1 MSRVSQKVYNTRMS
15 DALKE
20 LYRLV
25 LKDGVRVES
34 FMDGDTLNVWTR
46 GTEDRC
52 LRYWAEFT
60 PNNGAHYIEQPH
72 RLRPGWKG
80 EDIGVGIINTKC
92 INVMRKISC
101 RE

>member
-1 MSRVSQKVYNTRMS
+1 MSRVSQKACNARMP

-60 PNNGAHYIEQPH
+60 PNDGAHYIEQPF
-72 RLRPGWKG
+72 RLRPGWQVC
-80 EDIGVGIINTKC
+80 EIRV
-92 INVMRKISC
+92 
-101 RE
+101 